1 MIARQVFLHSVQ
13 TYQFYDLFDID
24 FIDWFDFFEHEY
36 KHILNMIDYFVETLF
51 AYSIFDIVAIDMKQ
65 IFDYHQINEHFM
77 STTIY
82 WNVDSTFKS
91 IEIKKVLSKRNI
103 VCIFVSNQ
111 FHKSVDMIE
120 RNNKIL
126 KHAINK
132 MRKSD
137 ENFLD
142 IFRRAFSA
150 CNERHI
156 THLEYTFNQILHD
169 IESFNFAIVRFVQFL
184 QLFEKI
190 VLSNFDEMLSLM
202 WNHMIKREKI
212 RKNVIK
218 RISKTKQRMKKRYDR
233 EIKLKLFV
241 FDQYV
246 FFRDINL
253 IFDKNVFRWRE
264 SFVIVDSTNEHEF
277 NYHLLKLNDKKI
289 SNQFHDDH
297 LRSFFAREE
306 YLRSINE
313 KILSIIKNLRKTKK
327 KIMKK
332 TKQKQI
338 VRKSFEQFIQYNL
351 IAIKH
356 R

>member
-1 MIARQVFLHSVQ
+1 
-13 TYQFYDLFDID
+13 
-24 FIDWFDFFEHEY
+24 
-36 KHILNMIDYFVETLF
+36 
-51 AYSIFDIVAIDMKQ
+51 
-65 IFDYHQINEHFM
+65 
-77 STTIY
+77 
-82 WNVDSTFKS
+82 
-91 IEIKKVLSKRNI
+91 
-103 VCIFVSNQ
+103 
-111 FHKSVDMIE
+111 
-120 RNNKIL
+120 
-126 KHAINK
+126 
-132 MRKSD
+132 
-137 ENFLD
+137 
-142 IFRRAFSA
+142 
-150 CNERHI
+150 
-156 THLEYTFNQILHD
+156 
-169 IESFNFAIVRFVQFL
+169 
-184 QLFEKI
+184 
-190 VLSNFDEMLSLM
+190 
-202 WNHMIKREKI
+202 MIKREKI